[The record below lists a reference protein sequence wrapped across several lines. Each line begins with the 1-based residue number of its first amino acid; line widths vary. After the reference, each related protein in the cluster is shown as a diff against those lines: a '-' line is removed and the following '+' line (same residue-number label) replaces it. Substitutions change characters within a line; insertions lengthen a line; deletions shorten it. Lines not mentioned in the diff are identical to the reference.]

1 MAESLPSGSDRRPPY
16 LAIVRQGH
24 DEVFEFLRHFQEEN
38 LTEVLWDRRVA
49 ERRGEEG
56 STQPERRHSERRSL
70 PSPTWD
76 ALGFVLAPLS
86 KEHADLTLIPDAPP
100 ETSLESTE
108 PTAPGPAPRR
118 YDLCVVH
125 RGHPEV
131 FQLMQE
137 HFRDD
142 SSVQVIWDRR
152 VRERRQSP
160 VPAEPDRRRG
170 ERRRP

>member
-1 MAESLPSGSDRRPPY
+1 MAAPPPEGSDRRPPY
-16 LAIVRQGH
+16 LAVVRQGH
-24 DEVFEFLRHFQEEN
+24 DEVFEFLRHFQESN
-38 LTEVLWDRRVA
+38 LTEVLWDRRVGDRRASEESA
-49 ERRGEEG
+49 E
-56 STQPERRHSERRSL
+56 PERRRSERRSL

-86 KEHADLTLIPDAPP
+86 KDNGDLMLIPQAAPERSPESPAGAQPPP
-100 ETSLESTE
+100 E
-108 PTAPGPAPRR
+108 PRR

-137 HFRDD
+137 HFQEDPT
-142 SSVQVIWDRR
+142 VHVIWDRR
-152 VRERRQSP
+152 LGERRGAP
-160 VPAEPDRRRG
+160 RPGTPERRLI